1 MATWILEKAEPQFNG
16 GESKTEPKHINND
29 KVKNTDFSL
38 EVYQH
43 FGLDLLEMREKGQE
57 HEWGICKREEAGRC
71 TRNMLGFGMEQS
83 QQVIIDYDKDYDWVL
98 IRRVKRKCG
107 DVDTPQRN
115 QKHFNSC
122 SSGQGVIEHISEYL
136 HWDLFIS
143 EPMDSMMAGSAV

>member
-1 MATWILEKAEPQFNG
+1 MLMCKFLDQTKEHREG
-16 GESKTEPKHINND
+16 GESKTEAKHINND

-43 FGLDLLEMREKGQE
+43 FGLDLLEMKEKGQE
-57 HEWGICKREEAGRC
+57 HEWGICNREEAERC

-107 DVDTPQRN
+107 DVDTLQRN
-115 QKHFNSC
+115 
-122 SSGQGVIEHISEYL
+122 
-136 HWDLFIS
+136 
-143 EPMDSMMAGSAV
+143 